1 MSFLETRM
9 PMTEKKMNEVLRARI
24 EYRIVE
30 LQEGLDRYNGKKL
43 EGIQGDI
50 EFRRYYI
57 QPTYSPATRAFY
69 QSVPT
74 IIEELKN
81 LLK

>member
-9 PMTEKKMNEVLRARI
+9 PMTEKTMNEVLRARI
-24 EYRIVE
+24 EDRIKE
-30 LQEGLDRYNGKKL
+30 LQEGLNQYNGKNADGSDA
-43 EGIQGDI
+43 GIGI
-50 EFRRYYI
+50 YYI
-57 QPTYSPATRAFY
+57 RPTYSPNTVSFY
-69 QSVPT
+69 RSVPA

>member
-9 PMTEKKMNEVLRARI
+9 PMTEKTMNEVLRARI
-24 EYRIVE
+24 EYRIKE
-30 LQEGLDRYNGKKL
+30 LQKGLYKYTGK
-43 EGIQGDI
+43 GG
-50 EFRRYYI
+50 RNSPYYI
-57 QPTYSPATRAFY
+57 QPTYSPASRDFY
-69 QSVPT
+69 QSVPA

>member
-9 PMTEKKMNEVLRARI
+9 PMTEKTMNEVLRARI
-24 EYRIVE
+24 QDRIKELTKGLNRYRGFNE
-30 LQEGLDRYNGKKL
+30 DGSDAPRQ
-43 EGIQGDI
+43 
-50 EFRRYYI
+50 FMT
-57 QPTYSPATRAFY
+57 PSYSSVGRALWQSAPA
-69 QSVPT
+69 